1 MEYHDMT
8 MTEMKPFIV
17 LGSLG
22 RLVLPDQMLHLIY
35 GLMILAG
42 CSHSL
47 CATDYFLT
55 IGGGYNPEG
64 NQASLEANV
73 IFFQR
78 VLDEKH
84 GGSRL
89 HDIFFADGHDTSS
102 DLQVLA
108 SNSSSQTSEAFQLL
122 ASLHRGS
129 DRATV
134 EYRNHRVPKISG
146 AIDPV
151 LVRSSL
157 QKLIKG
163 AQRKD
168 RLIIYVTAHGSAGS
182 DADPYNTTID
192 CWNGNRITAREFAR
206 WLDEM
211 PPEVPVL
218 MVMAQCYCGGFAR
231 TIFNEMD
238 SSKGLSAHLRAGF
251 FAQQHYLPAA
261 GCRPDIKHDEEFSSY
276 FWGAIAGRSRN
287 GVPIASCDING
298 DGEVSF
304 AEAYAYAVTVGDT
317 IDIPL
322 RTSDVYLRTYSRL
335 PDDDQD
341 RSQKETD
348 GKSDALP
355 ETESQ
360 GAAKKLPLNLASVKG
375 TLQSLVDQAPPVSRR
390 IVVELSQKLGFKLE
404 DDCRAVFTI
413 YDKHLQSVPQPPRR
427 GGRGR
432 AGSGRRNLLREIS
445 EKWPE
450 LGDEQNWEGSALL
463 KPENQEKL
471 LAAVRELP
479 SWKNY
484 DERRLQAEESA
495 RKAEEHELRDV
506 KFRRLIK
513 GLEIIVLEKNLPLVA
528 TPEIVQKYR
537 QLIDL
542 EESSFRLQPG
552 GSR

>member
-1 MEYHDMT
+1 MT
-8 MTEMKPFIV
+8 LTEMK
-17 LGSLG
+17 
-22 RLVLPDQMLHLIY
+22 RLVVSRPIPGFNFRDPVKRLAFGI
-35 GLMILAG
+35 MILAG
-42 CSHSL
+42 CVQSL
-47 CATDYFLT
+47 SATDYFLT

-73 IFFQR
+73 IFFQQ

-84 GGSRL
+84 RGMRL
-89 HDIFFADGHDTSS
+89 HDIFFADGHDTAS
-102 DLQVLA
+102 DLQVL
-108 SNSSSQTSEAFQLL
+108 SSTSPGQTNGAFELL
-122 ASLHRGS
+122 ASLRRGS
-129 DRATV
+129 DQETV
-134 EYRNHRVPKISG
+134 EYRNHRVPRISG
-146 AIDPV
+146 AIDPA

-157 QKLIKG
+157 QKIVKG
-163 AQRKD
+163 AVRKD

-182 DADPYNTTID
+182 ESDPYNTTID
-192 CWNGNRITAREFAR
+192 CWNGKKITAREFAR
-206 WLDEM
+206 WLDEL
-211 PPEVPVL
+211 PPEVPVV

-231 TIFNEMD
+231 TIFNQMD
-238 SSKGLSAHLRAGF
+238 SSKGLSTHLRAGF

-287 GVPIASCDING
+287 GVPIAPCDING

-341 RSQKETD
+341 GSQKGAD
-348 GKSDALP
+348 GKSDAAA
-355 ETESQ
+355 ENESEA
-360 GAAKKLPLNLASVKG
+360 GARKSQLNLASVKG
-375 TLQSLVDQAPPVSRR
+375 SLQSIVDQAPPVSRR
-390 IVVELSQKLGFKLE
+390 IITDLNKHLGFEFK
-404 DDCRAVFTI
+404 DDVRNVYKA
-413 YDKHLQSVPQPPRR
+413 YEKHLDSVPQTPRR

-450 LGDEQNWEGSALL
+450 LGDDQHWEDSPLL

-471 LAAVRELP
+471 LAEIKELP
-479 SWKNY
+479 SWKSY
-484 DERRLQAEESA
+484 DERRIQTEESA
-495 RKAEEHELRDV
+495 RKAEQHELRDV

-537 QLIDL
+537 RLIDL
-542 EESSFRLQPG
+542 EESSFRMRSVG
-552 GSR
+552 N

>member
-1 MEYHDMT
+1 MT
-8 MTEMKPFIV
+8 PTETKSFAV
-17 LGSLG
+17 LQPTHSYIFS
-22 RLVLPDQMLHLIY
+22 RQVMRLIY
-35 GLMILAG
+35 GSLILFG
-42 CSHSL
+42 STPSL
-47 CATDYFLT
+47 SAKDYFLT

-73 IFFQR
+73 IFFQQ

-84 GGSRL
+84 RGLRL
-89 HDIFFADGHDTSS
+89 HDIFFADGYDTAS

-108 SNSSSQTSEAFQLL
+108 SNSPGKTNVAFELL

-129 DRATV
+129 EQETV
-134 EYRNHRVPKISG
+134 EYRNHQVPRISG

-157 QKLIKG
+157 QKIVNG
-163 AQRKD
+163 AQPKD

-192 CWNGNRITAREFAR
+192 CWNGKRITAREFAR
-206 WLDEM
+206 WLDDL
-211 PPEVPVL
+211 PPEVPVV

-238 SSKGLSAHLRAGF
+238 SSKGLSTHLRAGF

-287 GVPIASCDING
+287 GVPISTCDING
-298 DGEVSF
+298 DGDVSF

-335 PDDDQD
+335 PDNDQD
-341 RSQKETD
+341 LSQKQPD
-348 GKSDALP
+348 GKSNSSA
-355 ETESQ
+355 ETGSESS
-360 GAAKKLPLNLASVKG
+360 ARKSPLNLESVKG
-375 TLQSLVDQAPPVSRR
+375 SLQSIVDQAPPVSRR
-390 IVVELSQKLGFKLE
+390 IVTVLSKSLGFELK
-404 DDCRAVFTI
+404 DDSAAVFTA
-413 YDKHLQSVPQPPRR
+413 YDKHLKTVPQAPRR

-432 AGSGRRNLLREIS
+432 SGSGRRNLLREIS

-450 LGDEQNWEGSALL
+450 LGDDQHWEESELL
-463 KPENQEKL
+463 KPEKQEKL
-471 LAAVRELP
+471 LKEIKELP
-479 SWKNY
+479 SWKSY

-495 RKAEEHELRDV
+495 RNAEQHELRDV

-542 EESSFRLQPG
+542 EESSFRT
-552 GSR
+552 R

>member
-1 MEYHDMT
+1 MTIT
-8 MTEMKPFIV
+8 MTKTFVVLRPFHRFIFSDQ
-17 LGSLG
+17 L
-22 RLVLPDQMLHLIY
+22 RHLVC
-35 GLMILAG
+35 GLVILAG
-42 CSHSL
+42 YSQSL

-73 IFFQR
+73 VFFQQ

-84 GGSRL
+84 RGSRL
-89 HDIFFADGHDTSS
+89 HDIFFADGYDTAP
-102 DLQVLA
+102 DLQVL
-108 SNSSSQTSEAFQLL
+108 SSKSPGKTSQAFDLL
-122 ASLHRGS
+122 ASLHRGG
-129 DRATV
+129 DRETV

-146 AIDPV
+146 AIDPA

-157 QKLIKG
+157 QKFVKG
-163 AQRKD
+163 AQRQD

-182 DADPYNTTID
+182 DDDPYNTTID
-192 CWNGNRITAREFAR
+192 CWNGKKITARQFTR
-206 WLDEM
+206 WLDEL
-211 PPEVPVL
+211 PPEVPVV

-231 TIFNEMD
+231 TVFNEMD
-238 SSKGLSAHLRAGF
+238 SSKGLSTHLRAGF

-276 FWGAIAGRSRN
+276 FWGAMAGRSRN
-287 GVPIASCDING
+287 GVPIATCDING

-341 RSQKETD
+341 RAKKESEV
-348 GKSDALP
+348 KSDSIAG
-355 ETESQ
+355 TESAD
-360 GAAKKLPLNLASVKG
+360 AARQSPLNLASVKG
-375 TLQSLVDQAPPVSRR
+375 SLQSLVDQAPPVSKR
-390 IVVELSQKLGFKLE
+390 IVIELSKHLGFKLE
-404 DDCRAVFTI
+404 DDCQAVFTA
-413 YDKHLQSVPQPPRR
+413 YDKHLQSVPQAPRR

-432 AGSGRRNLLREIS
+432 GGAGRRSLLQEIS

-450 LGDEQNWEGSALL
+450 LGDDQHWEESALL
-463 KPENQEKL
+463 KAENQEKL
-471 LAAVRELP
+471 LAELKELP
-479 SWKNY
+479 SWKSY
-484 DERRLQAEESA
+484 DERRQQAQESA
-495 RKAEEHELRDV
+495 RKTEQHELRDV

-513 GLEIIVLEKNLPLVA
+513 GMEIIVLEKNLPLVA
-528 TPEIVQKYR
+528 TPEIVQRYR

-542 EESSFRLQPG
+542 EESSFR
-552 GSR
+552 RR

>member
-1 MEYHDMT
+1 MT
-8 MTEMKPFIV
+8 LTEMK
-17 LGSLG
+17 
-22 RLVLPDQMLHLIY
+22 RLVVSRPIPRLNFRDPAKRLAFA
-35 GLMILAG
+35 LMTLAV
-42 CSHSL
+42 CVQSL

-73 IFFQR
+73 IFFQQ

-84 GGSRL
+84 RGMRL
-89 HDIFFADGHDTSS
+89 HDIFFADGHDTAS
-102 DLQVLA
+102 DLQVLS
-108 SNSSSQTSEAFQLL
+108 SNSPGRTNAAFELL

-129 DRATV
+129 GQETV
-134 EYRNHRVPKISG
+134 EYRNHRVPRISG
-146 AIDPV
+146 AIDPA

-157 QKLIKG
+157 QKIVKG
-163 AQRKD
+163 AVRKD

-182 DADPYNTTID
+182 ESDPYNTTID
-192 CWNGNRITAREFAR
+192 CWNGKRITAREFAR
-206 WLDEM
+206 WLDDL
-211 PPEVPVL
+211 PPDVPVV

-238 SSKGLSAHLRAGF
+238 SSKGLSTHLRAGF

-287 GVPIASCDING
+287 GVPIATCDING

-304 AEAYAYAVTVGDT
+304 AEAYAYAVIVGDT

-335 PDDDQD
+335 PDDDQES
-341 RSQKETD
+341 SQKGAD
-348 GKSDALP
+348 GKSDAAA
-355 ETESQ
+355 ENESE
-360 GAAKKLPLNLASVKG
+360 ASARKSPLNLASVKG
-375 TLQSLVDQAPPVSRR
+375 SLQSIVDQAPPVSRR
-390 IVVELSQKLGFKLE
+390 IVTDLSKHLGFESK
-404 DDCRAVFTI
+404 DDVRNVYKA
-413 YDKHLQSVPQPPRR
+413 YEKHLDSVPQTPRR

-450 LGDEQNWEGSALL
+450 LGDDQHWEDSPLL
-463 KPENQEKL
+463 KMENQEKL
-471 LAAVRELP
+471 LAEIKELP
-479 SWKNY
+479 SWKSY
-484 DERRLQAEESA
+484 DERRIQTEESA
-495 RKAEEHELRDV
+495 RKAEQHELRDV

-513 GLEIIVLEKNLPLVA
+513 ALEIIVLEKNLPLVA

-537 QLIDL
+537 RLIDL
-542 EESSFRLQPG
+542 EESSFRIQ
-552 GSR
+552 SAAN

>member
-1 MEYHDMT
+1 MT
-8 MTEMKPFIV
+8 LTETKPFVV
-17 LGSLG
+17 LRPFHGSTFPD
-22 RLVLPDQMLHLIY
+22 RIMHLVY
-35 GLMILAG
+35 GLLILAC
-42 CSHSL
+42 CSQSL

-73 IFFQR
+73 IFFQQ

-84 GGSRL
+84 RGSRL
-89 HDIFFADGHDTSS
+89 HDIFFADGHDTAS

-108 SNSSSQTSEAFQLL
+108 SSSRGQPSGAFKLL
-122 ASLHRGS
+122 ESLHRGN
-129 DRATV
+129 DQETV
-134 EYRNHRVPKISG
+134 EYRNHRVPMISG
-146 AIDPV
+146 AIDPA
-151 LVRSSL
+151 LVRLSL
-157 QKLIKG
+157 QKIVKT
-163 AQRKD
+163 AQSKD

-192 CWNGNRITAREFAR
+192 CWNGKKITAREFAR
-206 WLDEM
+206 WLDDL
-211 PPEVPVL
+211 PAEVPVV

-238 SSKGLSAHLRAGF
+238 SSKGLSTHLRAGF

-276 FWGAIAGRSRN
+276 FWGAMAGRSRN
-287 GVPIASCDING
+287 GVPIANCDING

-335 PDDDQD
+335 PGNDPDG
-341 RSQKETD
+341 SQKGAE
-348 GKSDALP
+348 GKSDAAA
-355 ETESQ
+355 EADSEA
-360 GAAKKLPLNLASVKG
+360 GAKKSPLNLASVTG
-375 TLQSLVDQAPPVSRR
+375 SLQSFVDQSPPVSRR
-390 IVVELSQKLGFKLE
+390 IVTELSKNLGFKL
-404 DDCRAVFTI
+404 DDDVRSVYIA
-413 YDKHLQSVPQPPRR
+413 YDKHVQAIPQAPRR

-432 AGSGRRNLLREIS
+432 AGSGRRNLLREIT

-450 LGDEQNWEGSALL
+450 LGDDQHWEESALL
-463 KPENQEKL
+463 EPENQGKL
-471 LAAVRELP
+471 LAEMKELP
-479 SWKNY
+479 SYQSYN
-484 DERRLQAEESA
+484 ERRLQAEESA
-495 RKAEEHELRDV
+495 RKAEQHELRDV

-528 TPEIVQKYR
+528 TPEVVQKYR

-542 EESSFRLQPG
+542 EESSFRLPSAG
-552 GSR
+552 K

>member
-1 MEYHDMT
+1 MT
-8 MTEMKPFIV
+8 MTETKPFV
-17 LGSLG
+17 VPGLFDRSFYPGQL
-22 RLVLPDQMLHLIY
+22 LHLIY
-35 GLMILAG
+35 GLLILAG
-42 CSHSL
+42 CGQIL

-84 GGSRL
+84 RGLRL
-89 HDIFFADGHDTSS
+89 HDIFFADGFDTTS

-108 SNSSSQTSEAFQLL
+108 SKLPGQTSEAFQLL
-122 ASLHRGS
+122 ATLHRGS
-129 DRATV
+129 DRETV
-134 EYRNHRVPKISG
+134 EYRNHEVPKISG
-146 AIDPV
+146 AIDPS

-157 QKLIKG
+157 QKFVKG

-182 DADPYNTTID
+182 DEDPYNTTID
-192 CWNGNRITAREFAR
+192 CWNGKRITAREFAR
-206 WLDEM
+206 WLDEL
-211 PPEVPVL
+211 PAEVPVV

-238 SSKGLSAHLRAGF
+238 SSKGLSTHLRAGF

-276 FWGAIAGRSRN
+276 FWGAIAGRTRN

-335 PDDDQD
+335 PDDLD
-341 RSQKETD
+341 RSQKEAD
-348 GKSDALP
+348 EKSDTAP
-355 ETESQ
+355 ETASA
-360 GAAKKLPLNLASVKG
+360 GVAKNSVNLESVKG
-375 TLQSLVDQAPPVSRR
+375 TLQSLVVQASPVSKR
-390 IVVELSQKLGFKLE
+390 IVIELSKNLGFKLD
-404 DDCRAVFTI
+404 DDCRTVFTT
-413 YDKHLQSVPQPPRR
+413 YHKHVQAVPQSPRR

-432 AGSGRRNLLREIS
+432 AGSGRRNLLREIT

-450 LGDEQNWEGSALL
+450 LGDDQHWEESALL
-463 KPENQEKL
+463 KPENQGKL
-471 LAAVRELP
+471 LAEMKELP
-479 SWKNY
+479 SYQSY
-484 DERRLQAEESA
+484 DERRLQVEESA
-495 RKAEEHELRDV
+495 RKAEQHELRDV

-528 TPEIVQKYR
+528 TPEVVQKYR
-537 QLIDL
+537 RLIDL
-542 EESSFRLQPG
+542 EESSFRLQS
-552 GSR
+552 GSK